1 MASFSSIK
9 SRIFD
14 REERKQQ
21 YQAHIRGLN
30 AYDRHKKFLNDYV
43 AIYRK
48 EKSTNTKLPVKTD
61 LDTIREGYRFI
72 RSEEDDRDSSW
83 EQRLVKRYYDKLFKE
98 YCIADMS
105 HYKSGKIGLR
115 WRTDKEVMSG
125 KGQFIC
131 GSKQC
136 DEKNGLASYE
146 VNFSYVEAG
155 ENKQAL
161 VKLVTCE
168 RCAEKLHYKRR
179 KEKELLESREKEDY
193 YKRMRD
199 HSRSDQDSD
208 EDYGEGKERRISSGR
223 KQKGDHKRKREQ
235 SWSDDD
241 GTDEEYDRRKGS
253 SERIEKEV
261 LRRNRDGS
269 GDDNDRDKV
278 YRGSQEKT
286 KGKKASSSAANH
298 NVDKDNDSFDEFLE
312 GMFP

>member
-1 MASFSSIK
+1 MAAFGAIK

-43 AIYRK
+43 AFYGK
-48 EKSTNTKLPVKTD
+48 EKPTNTKLPVKTD
-61 LDTIREGYRFI
+61 LDTLREGYRFI
-72 RSEEDDRDSSW
+72 RSKEDDKDFSW

-105 HYKSGKIGLR
+105 HYKRGKIGLR
-115 WRTDKEVMSG
+115 WRTEKEVMSG

-131 GSKQC
+131 GNKHC

-179 KEKELLESREKEDY
+179 KERELLESKEKEDY
-193 YKRMRD
+193 KRTRD
-199 HSRSDQDSD
+199 ESNRDQDSD
-208 EDYGEGKERRISSGR
+208 EDYEEGKEKRRSSGR
-223 KQKGDHKRKREQ
+223 KQKEEHKRKREQ

-241 GTDEEYDRRKGS
+241 DTDDECERRTG
-253 SERIEKEV
+253 SERREKEV
-261 LRRNRDGS
+261 LKRNRDGS
-269 GDDNDRDKV
+269 SDDNDRDEV

-286 KGKKASSSAANH
+286 KGKKASSSAANP
-298 NVDKDNDSFDEFLE
+298 NVDNNDDNFGEFLE